1 MGLTKALIGIFGGAI
16 CGGLLLLGPLES
28 VLAQSAPAAVA
39 SRGVLIEQP
48 HCASADNTDAVSA
61 QPAPVVAS
69 SAAGDSIAVAVP
81 NTAMLQLDDSGR
93 ISAALTNTGCA
104 PRPGDETYV
113 EQADGS
119 LQRVASFDFGG
130 HAWVGDFTA
139 IGVFQPQSN

>member
-1 MGLTKALIGIFGGAI
+1 MGLTKALLGIFGGAI

-28 VLAQSAPAAVA
+28 VLAQSAPAAAA
-39 SRGVLIEQP
+39 SRGVLVEQP
-48 HCASADNTDAVSA
+48 HCTSPDSAGDVSA
-61 QPAPVVAS
+61 QPAPAVAS

-81 NTAMLQLDDSGR
+81 DTAMLRLDESGR

-119 LQRVASFDFGG
+119 LQRVATFDFDG
-130 HAWVGDFTA
+130 HVWVGDFTA